1 MAQTGNGA
9 TVTLSATS
17 FSPSYISL
25 GGFDLTREALDDTSL
40 TNSSYMSKVP
50 ADLVD
55 IGSMRCE
62 YFYVPGSSDAQ
73 PPIIGTNSSAQTLTI
88 TYGTSET
95 IAGTGF
101 ITSSTIPQIING
113 ELMRGTLEWQWDG
126 KTGPTFTATT

>member
-1 MAQTGNGA
+1 
-9 TVTLSATS
+9 
-17 FSPSYISL
+17 
-25 GGFDLTREALDDTSL
+25 
-40 TNSSYMSKVP
+40 
-50 ADLVD
+50 
-55 IGSMRCE
+55 
-62 YFYVPGSSDAQ
+62 
-73 PPIIGTNSSAQTLTI
+73 TNSSAQTLTI